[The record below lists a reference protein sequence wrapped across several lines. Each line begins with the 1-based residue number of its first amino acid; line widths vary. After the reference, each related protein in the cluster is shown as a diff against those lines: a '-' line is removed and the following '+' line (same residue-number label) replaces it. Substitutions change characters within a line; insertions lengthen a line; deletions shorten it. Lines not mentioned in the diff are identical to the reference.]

1 MITFEVDN
9 FVIDIVHVFSFK
21 KKSQKNILFKFH
33 FPQQMNFE
41 PAIVV
46 KNIVIV

>member
-9 FVIDIVHVFSFK
+9 FVIDIVFSFK